1 MENRQKVLWKA
12 VVAIILFSG
21 TMLLMG
27 CSKEEKTVGGALIGA
42 GTGAVIGGAAGGAGG
57 AVGGGILGGVAGG
70 LIGNSMGD
78 D

>member
-1 MENRQKVLWKA
+1 MKNRKIVIWKA
-12 VVAIILFSG
+12 VAAIILFSG

-27 CSKEEKTVGGALIGA
+27 CSKEEKTVGGVLIGA
-42 GTGAVIGGAAGGAGG
+42 GTGAVIGGAAGGGGG
-57 AVGGGILGGVAGG
+57 AAAGGILGGITGG